1 MNNISEQKL
10 RGGYYTPLPI
20 AEFLIDWA
28 INGSTSPY
36 VLEPSMGDGVFIRQ
50 LAKRL
55 LSKGQNK
62 ESIGKS
68 ILGVELFEEELEKA
82 KTLLRKDGYLTDN
95 FQLMTGDFFTLY
107 KEISKKKYDI
117 ILGNPPFIRYQDF
130 PENQRDL
137 AIEILKANGFKPN
150 KLTNSWLFFLLASV
164 NLLNPNGRLA
174 MVIPAEILQ
183 VKYAAEARVFL
194 SKFFNSITI
203 ISFKKLVFDGIQ
215 QEVVLLLGDK
225 RDNGNRGIDLIE
237 LNDVDDLR
245 NLKDEIKK
253 PEHFK
258 PIDHS
263 NDKWLQYYLSK
274 EEILLIKR
282 LTENK
287 KLTNLGS
294 LVNVDVGVVTGNNEF
309 FVMNRD
315 TINKYNLAKYVIPLV
330 GRTAHLNGG
339 VVFELEDW
347 ERSEEKGDKSYLLNY
362 QDPLLVVLDENI
374 KEYVRLGE
382 EMGIHEGYKCRIR
395 KTWYSVPSV
404 WIPDAFLFRQIHK
417 YPKIVENKAR
427 AIPTDTI
434 HRVKVFKPEK
444 TQQIA
449 SSFLNSLT
457 FAFSEI
463 YGRSYGGGVL
473 ELEPNEA
480 EKLPIP
486 YSNEIIFEDNKINS
500 LLKKKN
506 IYDALDYT
514 DSILLKDYL
523 GLSSDEIHSVR
534 GIWERLSSR
543 RINRN

>member
-28 INGSTSPY
+28 LNGSISPH

-55 LSKGQNK
+55 LSKGQDK
-62 ESIGKS
+62 KTIGKT
-68 ILGVELFEEELEKA
+68 IVGVELFDKELEKA
-82 KTLLRKDGYLTDN
+82 KNLLEDEGFVSES
-95 FQLMTGDFFTLY
+95 FQLMKGDFFSLY
-107 KEISKKKYDI
+107 GKISEKKYDI
-117 ILGNPPFIRYQDF
+117 VLGNPPFIRYQDF
-130 PENQRDL
+130 PEGQRDL
-137 AIEILKANGFKPN
+137 AIEILKRNGFKPN
-150 KLTNSWLFFLLASV
+150 KLTNAWLFFLLASV
-164 NLLNPNGRLA
+164 NLLRPNGRLA

-203 ISFKKLVFDGIQ
+203 LSFRKLIFDGIQ

-225 RDNGNRGIDLIE
+225 RENGNKGIDLIE
-237 LNDVDDLR
+237 LNDVDDLK
-245 NLKDEIKK
+245 NLTDEIKK

-263 NDKWLQYYLSK
+263 NDKWLQYFLSK

-282 LTENK
+282 LTENN
-287 KLTNLGS
+287 KLTKLGS
-294 LVNVDVGVVTGNNEF
+294 LVSVDVGVVTGNNDF

-315 TINKYNLAKYVIPLV
+315 TVNKYNLAKYAIPLV

-347 ERSEEKGDKSYLLNY
+347 MNSEEKGDKTYLLNY
-362 QDPLLVVLDENI
+362 QDPLFVVLDESV
-374 KEYVRLGE
+374 KEYIKLGE
-382 EMGIHEGYKCRIR
+382 EMRIHEGYKCSIR
-395 KTWYSVPSV
+395 KIWYSVPSV
-404 WIPDAFLFRQIHK
+404 WIPDAFLFRQIHR
-417 YPKIVENKAR
+417 YPKIVENKAK
-427 AIPTDTI
+427 AVPTDTI
-434 HRVKVFKPEK
+434 HRVKVYNPKR
-444 TQQIA
+444 TQHVA

-457 FAFSEI
+457 FAFSEV

-486 YSNEIIFEDNKINS
+486 YSDEVTLEGNKIES
-500 LLKKKN
+500 FLRKQN
-506 IYDALDYT
+506 INDALDYT
-514 DSILLKDYL
+514 DSVLLKDYL
-523 GLSSDEIHSVR
+523 GLSSDEIYSVR

-543 RINRN
+543 RINRK